1 MSWQTNNIH
10 KKGEGD
16 GKEGVGRERKSRE
29 QRSLYVALIVLI
41 LAINLAPDSA
51 TNPFFSLS
59 PKTNGGSR
67 GGWRGRIA
75 SRVTLH
81 LVLCN
86 TK

>member
-51 TNPFFSLS
+51 TNPFFLSLS
-59 PKTNGGSR
+59 PKTNGGRMEKKNRISR
-67 GGWRGRIA
+67 HPPSGT
-75 SRVTLH
+75 V
-81 LVLCN
+81 
-86 TK
+86 